1 MTVLVRK
8 PRSGDAGLPTNV
20 LASADGDCGGAFV
33 GQIAGTLQAA
43 NAARP
48 RRAHI
53 FERDAE
59 GHYVEPLWCSAR
71 LFEAESFGAPGAS
84 VLDPACG
91 WGRIPQA
98 AKAAGYAPIGSDIV
112 DRRGNPH
119 GFADFQFSVCDFL
132 HAPVRSV
139 WSIVCNP
146 PFDHV
151 EDFCRH
157 ALDEIA
163 IFKVA
168 MLVPLRRIAAAH
180 WLQRLPFETVYL
192 LTPRPSMPPA
202 DWIGTQDFRWSVLNK
217 QAAIGREPSLR
228 WLHRDRGRTT
238 RRACAKPGIGSGKS
252 VGAGRRGSRDEQANH
267 PRDAEQREGARQWT
281 EGWLICGRRAG
292 KSFILALVAVYLAC
306 FHQYR
311 QYLAP
316 GERGT
321 IMVIACDR
329 RQARTI
335 FRYIGGLLTKVPM
348 LARMVEREVA
358 EGFDLTN
365 DVSIEVAVASF
376 RSLRGYTIVAALLD
390 ELAFWRTDESANPD
404 SEIISAIRPAMA
416 TIPNAM
422 LLCAS
427 SLAVHGF

>member
-71 LFEAESFGAPGAS
+71 LFEAESFGAPGARL
-84 VLDPACG
+84 LDPACG

-98 AKAAGYAPIGSDIV
+98 AKAAGYTPIGSDIV

-132 HAPVRSV
+132 QAPVRSA

-157 ALDEIA
+157 ALEIA

-168 MLVPLRRIAAAH
+168 MLVPLRRIVAAH
-180 WLQRLPFETVYL
+180 WLQRLPFETVHL

-202 DWIGTQDFRWSVLNK
+202 DWIAAGNKPGGGTQDFCWLVFNK
-217 QAAIGREPSLR
+217 QAGIGREPSLR
-228 WLHRDRGRTT
+228 WLHRDRGRTI
-238 RRACAKPGIGSGKS
+238 RRACAKPVIAFARSRWAVARVDRAMSREKGSK
-252 VGAGRRGSRDEQANH
+252 
-267 PRDAEQREGARQWT
+267 T
-281 EGWLICGRRAG
+281 M
-292 KSFILALVAVYLAC
+292 
-306 FHQYR
+306 
-311 QYLAP
+311 
-316 GERGT
+316 GT
-321 IMVIACDR
+321 IR
-329 RQARTI
+329 FEQ
-335 FRYIGGLLTKVPM
+335 IG
-348 LARMVEREVA
+348 
-358 EGFDLTN
+358 
-365 DVSIEVAVASF
+365 
-376 RSLRGYTIVAALLD
+376 
-390 ELAFWRTDESANPD
+390 ANK
-404 SEIISAIRPAMA
+404 
-416 TIPNAM
+416 
-422 LLCAS
+422 
-427 SLAVHGF
+427 